1 MTKKTRGSIV
11 AGCGALTLLSS
22 LAVFAIFFY
31 LGVIENRGVS
41 TEEATPALG
50 GGCCC
55 SLISLVIIGVG
66 VFLAVRKPPN
76 QQPT

>member
-1 MTKKTRGSIV
+1 MNGKTGGSIA

-22 LAVFAIFFY
+22 LAVFALFFY

-41 TEEATPALG
+41 TEEAMPALG

-55 SLISLVIIGVG
+55 SIISLVIIGVG
-66 VFLAVRKPPN
+66 IFFAVKKPAN
-76 QQPT
+76 QQPM